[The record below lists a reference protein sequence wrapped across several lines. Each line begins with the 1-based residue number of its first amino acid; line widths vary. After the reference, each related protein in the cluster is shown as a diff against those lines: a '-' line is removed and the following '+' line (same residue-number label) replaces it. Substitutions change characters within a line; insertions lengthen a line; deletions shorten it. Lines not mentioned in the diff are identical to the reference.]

1 MTLPARICSLGL
13 SRRSALK
20 NSGAA
25 VVVAMAGGGGWIA
38 PTPSGATT
46 KPDVPFQSFQIIPDA
61 SASLNPTLRNV
72 KNDNLIDILSKKSGA
87 LWLGEHHNSVKDH
100 ALQSKLIRELYAR
113 RNKSSSQQ
121 QQKPMAIGLEQV
133 QIKFQ
138 SVLDDYNAGII
149 SLQEMKDGVEWETR
163 WQWPFEGYSPVFE
176 TAKALGI
183 PLIALNVN
191 SEDLALV
198 ENGGLPS
205 LSQAQLDQY
214 IPDRQGFAE
223 FAKPLQYRV
232 YVDYVIR
239 PSYEMHNAM
248 GLLEYSMSGQKL
260 DQKMGFRNFFSAR
273 ILWDESMAS
282 RAYEWTKSNPGGLL
296 VGLVGADHVKF
307 RNGIPGRYARFGAEC
322 TSVVLNPSLIDTRP
336 SGSVDILVNDS
347 VRPDQITL
355 QLRYVKDGV
364 DMETVER
371 YLPSST
377 GGVMPLADYLLLN

>member
-1 MTLPARICSLGL
+1 M
-13 SRRSALK
+13 
-20 NSGAA
+20 
-25 VVVAMAGGGGWIA
+25 
-38 PTPSGATT
+38 
-46 KPDVPFQSFQIIPDA
+46 
-61 SASLNPTLRNV
+61 
-72 KNDNLIDILSKKSGA
+72 IDILSKKSGA

-100 ALQSKLIRELYAR
+100 ALQTELIRELYAR
-113 RNKSSSQQ
+113 RHKSSSKQP
-121 QQKPMAIGLEQV
+121 QKPMAIGLEQV
-133 QIKFQ
+133 QVKFQ
-138 SVLDDYNAGII
+138 SVLDDFNAGII
-149 SLQEMKDGVEWETR
+149 SLQQMKDGVEWETR

-176 TAKALGI
+176 TAKELGI

-191 SEDLALV
+191 SEDMALV
-198 ENGGLPS
+198 ENGGLPG

-214 IPDRQGFAE
+214 IPDRQGFVD
-223 FAKPLQYRV
+223 FARPLQYRV

-239 PSYEMHNAM
+239 PSYEMHDAM

-307 RNGIPGRYARFGAEC
+307 RNGIPGRYSRFGAEC

-336 SGSVDILVNDS
+336 SGSVDMLVNDS